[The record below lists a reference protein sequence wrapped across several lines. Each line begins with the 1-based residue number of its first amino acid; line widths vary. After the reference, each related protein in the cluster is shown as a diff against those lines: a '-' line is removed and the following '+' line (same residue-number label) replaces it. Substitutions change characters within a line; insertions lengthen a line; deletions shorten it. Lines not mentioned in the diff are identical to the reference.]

1 MHQPQ
6 LSAVRDA
13 MRKTLR
19 IVLSA
24 LAILSGLLLLLTC
37 GVGYYVYTWHQV
49 SPIVVAP
56 SAGEA
61 ERLAAVDRWL
71 DELFEK
77 HKFNGGVLIVRD
89 GQVLLS
95 KTCGYTDHTAT
106 QRLNNHSAFQ
116 LASVSKQFTAA
127 GILRLAEMGLL
138 NLDDPV
144 AKHLNGFISDKVT
157 IRHLL
162 NQASGITDVY
172 MDLAEEHRNELGE
185 VLTITDVVELVKKYG
200 EVERQPGHA
209 MEYSNTNYVLLAG
222 IVESASG
229 MSFEQYMH
237 KELFKPLGMNDTRVW
252 NLVSEDRSANQVS
265 DFDQVDEDRSPV
277 ETPWIDGVA
286 GDGAVFCS
294 LHDFLI
300 WDKFWEGNPLVADE
314 LLRQAVTRPK
324 LNDGTRSDYGFGW
337 VVKRKS
343 HWHNGAWLGAN
354 TFIVRYP
361 ESRCCLVV
369 LDNSSS
375 PRVDKIASHLI
386 QALKPILTK
395 DE

>member
-1 MHQPQ
+1 M
-6 LSAVRDA
+6 SK
-13 MRKTLR
+13 KTLR
-19 IVLSA
+19 IIMST
-24 LAILSGLLLLLTC
+24 LAILIGVFLLSAC
-37 GVGYYVYTWHQV
+37 GIGYFVYAWLHV
-49 SPIVVAP
+49 SPIVVA
-56 SAGEA
+56 SDANEA

-71 DELFEK
+71 DEQFEK

-106 QRLNNHSAFQ
+106 QRLNDHSAFQ

-144 AKHLNGFISDKVT
+144 AKHLDGFISEEVT

-162 NQASGITDVY
+162 NQTSGLPDVY
-172 MDLAEEHRNELGE
+172 MDLAEQHRKEFGE
-185 VLTITDVVELVKKYG
+185 GLTISDVVKLVNQYG
-200 EVERQPGHA
+200 ELERRPGDA
-209 MEYSNTNYVLLAG
+209 EEYSNTNYVLLAG

-229 MSFEQYMH
+229 MSFEQFMH
-237 KELFKPLGMNDTRVW
+237 KELFKPLGMHDTRVW
-252 NLVSEDRSANQVS
+252 TLLSAERSSNQAS
-265 DFDQVDEDRSPV
+265 DFDQVDEDRTPV
-277 ETPWIDGVA
+277 ETTWLDGVA

-294 LHDFLI
+294 LHDFVI
-300 WDKFWEGNPLVADE
+300 WDQFWEGNPLISDE
-314 LLRQAVTRPK
+314 LLRQAVKRPK
-324 LNDGTRSDYGFGW
+324 LNDGTKSNYGFGW
-337 VVKRKS
+337 VIERKG

-361 ESRCCLVV
+361 ESRSCLVV
-369 LDNSSS
+369 LDNSSNL
-375 PRVDKIASHLI
+375 RMDKIADHLLE
-386 QALKPILTK
+386 ALKPILTE